1 MKLPT
6 VDTRQHYPWG
16 IPSTSKDILHRNPDT
31 HKTGSAKE
39 AKNITPKFHFWRKL
53 RLMVAVYEASM
64 TTV

>member
-1 MKLPT
+1 M
-6 VDTRQHYPWG
+6 
-16 IPSTSKDILHRNPDT
+16 SKDILHRNPDT

-39 AKNITPKFHFWRKL
+39 AKNITPKFHFWRQL